1 MLIFQGVLFLPYSRN
16 RRNSKWTSS
25 WFSIENVLKVD
36 FLFAYVYLLKG
47 DLRKL
52 NKNGDIEILYSYII
66 YFFSNFLHINW
77 CSNSGLLDFRFLGPN
92 SHSCITSPW
101 SFLPGRW
108 VPSNHRKIPLQ
119 AFQQALH
126 VGYGMGRNAGK
137 WLVRKMF
144 HFFWV
149 GVTDASQ
156 WSTRNPLSIRKVTYG
171 ALDERNI
178 YAKMQVAQMIGSI
191 SAQCRMNVS
200 SATIQKMWV
209 LPPVK
214 SRKSS
219 WQTSRCLTWN
229 SNFLSRDFL
238 GGDKNGQML

>member
-1 MLIFQGVLFLPYSRN
+1 MLIFQGVLFLPCSRN

-77 CSNSGLLDFRFLGPN
+77 CSNSGLLDFRCGGPN

-101 SFLPGRW
+101 SFLPRRW

-126 VGYGMGRNAGK
+126 VGYGMGRHAGK

-144 HFFWV
+144 HFFLGGCHRCFAV
-149 GVTDASQ
+149 KYSNSIVDTQSDIR
-156 WSTRNPLSIRKVTYG
+156 STWRKEHLREDVSRSDDWFNFCPMS
-171 ALDERNI
+171 DECEFCNNS
-178 YAKMQVAQMIGSI
+178 KD
-191 SAQCRMNVS
+191 VS
-200 SATIQKMWV
+200 S
-209 LPPVK
+209 
-214 SRKSS
+214 SS
-219 WQTSRCLTWN
+219 SEIKEI
-229 SNFLSRDFL
+229 FLANIAMFDLKLQFL
-238 GGDKNGQML
+238 E

>member
-126 VGYGMGRNAGK
+126 VGYGMGRHAGK

-144 HFFWV
+144 HFFGWV
-149 GVTDASQ
+149 SQ
-156 WSTRNPLSIRKVTYG
+156 MLRSEVLEIHCR
-171 ALDERNI
+171 
-178 YAKMQVAQMIGSI
+178 YAKWHTEHLTKRTFTQRCKSLRWLVQFLP
-191 SAQCRMNVS
+191 NVGW
-200 SATIQKMWV
+200 MWV
-209 LPPVK
+209 LQQFRRCEFFLQWNQGNLPGKHRDVWLETPI
-214 SRKSS
+214 S
-219 WQTSRCLTWN
+219 WVVI
-229 SNFLSRDFL
+229 F
-238 GGDKNGQML
+238 